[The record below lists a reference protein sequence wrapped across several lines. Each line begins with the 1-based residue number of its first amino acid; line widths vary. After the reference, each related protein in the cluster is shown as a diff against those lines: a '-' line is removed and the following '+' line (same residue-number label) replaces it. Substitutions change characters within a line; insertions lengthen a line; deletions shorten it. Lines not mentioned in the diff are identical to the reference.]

1 MPLIERFGGTLLPIQ
16 SLAGCIID
24 THESRLRNETGSLLQ
39 EALDWRTNDCR
50 SSFAEGTF
58 MEVQFQEK
66 IGYTVSRV
74 QWRAPRPVRDDE
86 SKAARS

>member
-1 MPLIERFGGTLLPIQ
+1 
-16 SLAGCIID
+16 
-24 THESRLRNETGSLLQ
+24 
-39 EALDWRTNDCR
+39 
-50 SSFAEGTF
+50 